1 MKRLKTALIFLLVC
15 VFMFTPV
22 AVVFAGGET
31 PQEVFY
37 SLDVNHDG
45 RIIKEELVIIYPDK
59 TVLETKFI
67 EFDKNGNGYI
77 EQDEFIEIYKK

>member
-1 MKRLKTALIFLLVC
+1 MKRLKIALILLLVP
-15 VFMFTPV
+15 VFMFTAV
-22 AVVFAGGET
+22 AVFAGGET

-59 TVLETKFI
+59 TVLETRFI

-77 EQDEFIEIYKK
+77 EIDEFVVYYKK

>member
-1 MKRLKTALIFLLVC
+1 MKRMKRALILFLVC
-15 VFMFTPV
+15 VFMFTPA

-37 SLDVNHDG
+37 SLDVNKDG
-45 RIIKEELVIIYPDK
+45 RIIKEELIVIYPDR
-59 TVLETKFI
+59 TVLEKKFI

-77 EQDEFIEIYKK
+77 EQHEFVEYYNR